1 MRLPHILCLC
11 LALCSFTVS
20 VRGEDKPAP
29 MNKTF
34 VNAKGEFDGKLV
46 YTMVQVGGF
55 VGGLGSSV
63 VIEPNGDWV
72 GARYIARQPK
82 METKGKLT
90 PEEIKQ
96 IGDALAKNDFAK
108 LPKQIGPAKA
118 VPPRVIA
125 DGASTT
131 TKLKI
136 GDHEVVSNS
145 ADGVDAKED
154 VIAQRTRLTEI
165 GGVIQSLTIN
175 AAPKE

>member
-1 MRLPHILCLC
+1 MLQRTTLFALISCSL
-11 LALCSFTVS
+11 LATVA
-20 VRGEDKPAP
+20 RGEDKPEP

-34 VNAKGEFDGKLV
+34 VNDKGQLEGKLV

-55 VGGLGSSV
+55 VGGLGASV

-72 GARYIARQPK
+72 GARFIARQPK
-82 METKGKLT
+82 TEHKGTLT

-96 IGDALAKNDFAK
+96 LGTALAKHDFAG

-136 GDHEVVSNS
+136 GEHQVVSNS
-145 ADGVDAKED
+145 ADGVDSKEEE
-154 VIAQRTRLTEI
+154 IALRTRLTEI
-165 GGVIQSLTIN
+165 GGVIRSLTVD

>member
-1 MRLPHILCLC
+1 MLRPTLICTLVCLFVF
-11 LALCSFTVS
+11 AAV

-29 MNKTF
+29 MNTTF
-34 VNAKGEFDGKLV
+34 VNAKGEFEGKIV
-46 YTMVQVGGF
+46 YTMVQVGGL

-63 VIEPNGDWV
+63 VIEPNGEWV

-82 METKGKLT
+82 TETKGKLT

-96 IGDALAKNDFAK
+96 IGEALAKGDFAA

-145 ADGVDAKED
+145 ADGVESKEE
-154 VIAQRTRLTEI
+154 VIAQRMRLTEI
-165 GGVIQSLTIN
+165 GGVIQSLTVN